1 MSRGGHATPS
11 PPRFGAEFKPVRGGF
26 VERLVEVVRR
36 NRARYGSLMPEGRA
50 PDDSEGGD
58 PPRLGLKH
66 RLVPRQKHNPEKA
79 PLGERL
85 RNLVLKPVGTDT
97 VSTAQSAG
105 PPSIEELVANVRSA
119 NDKERLIGL
128 VAAPVAAAIGILVIS
143 ALIINDPP
151 ARLKNGQIDPLHVSL
166 SLYHD
171 LGGVILALSVLML
184 VTAMWRKRVYLG
196 IVTALY
202 GLAIFN
208 LHYWG
213 FGVPFILVSAWLLVR
228 AYRLQRDLR
237 EATEGNLSRTGAQ
250 RRGGSA
256 TPRRSSPKPN
266 RRYTP
271 PTVAPKRSSAAKP
284 ENKRQAR

>member
-1 MSRGGHATPS
+1 
-11 PPRFGAEFKPVRGGF
+11 
-26 VERLVEVVRR
+26 
-36 NRARYGSLMPEGRA
+36 MPEGRA

-166 SLYHD
+166 PLYHD

-237 EATEGNLSRTGAQ
+237 EATEGNLSGTGAQ